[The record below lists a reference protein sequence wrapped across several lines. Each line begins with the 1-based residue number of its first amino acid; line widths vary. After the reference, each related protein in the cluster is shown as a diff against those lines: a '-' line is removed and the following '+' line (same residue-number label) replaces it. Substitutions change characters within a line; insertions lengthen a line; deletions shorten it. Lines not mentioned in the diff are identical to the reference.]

1 MLRPIGGLWRHPF
14 FPVYWS
20 AQSLSLLGIQVG
32 RIALPLLAI
41 LTLRASAVDV
51 GLLLFTGTLPALV
64 VGPFAGL
71 LVDRLPRRLVL
82 VAAHAGRAALLTGV
96 TACALLGVLTLHQL
110 YATAFLVGVLDVC
123 FQVAYRSYL
132 PSLVDPGDLPEGYAK
147 LAVTDGLM
155 RTAGPGV
162 GGAIVQALGAA
173 AGVGLQALTF
183 AGAGVLLARVRRPE
197 AAVPKDKRERLL
209 PALRAGWT
217 FSWRQP
223 LVRAFLLS
231 ETGFG
236 YAFAVMF
243 SVQLVFFTGSLELEP
258 FQIGLIFAIGS
269 VGGLLGGVLAR
280 PIGARLHTGRAI
292 VTGSLLRAAGL
303 ALFPLAAFA
312 GPLALPLLIAA
323 RLVNAFGWTL
333 WEVHQESTQQLLTPA
348 DLRGRVNSTGLVA
361 MQVADAL
368 GMATGAALAGPLGVL
383 PTLAAGAVTAVLSSA
398 FLAVRALWT
407 YRLT

>member
-1 MLRPIGGLWRHPF
+1 MLRPSGGLWSHPF
-14 FPVYWS
+14 FLTYWS

-41 LTLRASAVDV
+41 LTLRASASDV
-51 GLLLFTGTLPALV
+51 GLLLFAGTLPALV
-64 VGPFAGL
+64 FGPFAGL

-82 VAAHAGRAALLTGV
+82 VGAHAGRAALLATV
-96 TACALLGVLTLHQL
+96 TVCALLGVLSLRQL
-110 YATAFLVGVLDVC
+110 FATAVLVGGLDVC

-132 PSLVDPGDLPEGYAK
+132 PSLVDPAELPEGYAK

-155 RTAGPGV
+155 RTTGPGI
-162 GGAIVQALGAA
+162 GGAVVQALGAA
-173 AGVGLQALTF
+173 AAVGLQALTF
-183 AGAGVLLARVRRPE
+183 AGAGLLLARIRRSE
-197 AAVPKDKRERLL
+197 AVPADRHRERLW

-243 SVQLVFFTGSLELEP
+243 SVQLVFFTGSLDLSP
-258 FQIGLIFAIGS
+258 FEIGLIFAIGS
-269 VGGLLGGVLAR
+269 VGGLVGGLLAR
-280 PIGARLHTGRAI
+280 PIGAWLQTGRSI

-303 ALFPLAAFA
+303 ALFPLAAIA
-312 GPLALPLLIAA
+312 GSFALPLLIAA

-333 WEVHQESTQQLLTPA
+333 WEVHQETTQQLLTPA
-348 DLRGRVNSTGLVA
+348 GLRGRVNSTGLFA

-368 GMATGAALAGPLGVL
+368 GMATGAALAGVVGVL
-383 PTLAAGAVTAVLSSA
+383 PTLVAGAVAAVLSSA

-407 YRLT
+407 YRLS